1 MESKIT
7 VLLVDDHALVRR
19 GVRRLLEDEDCISV
33 VGEADN
39 GVRAV
44 QMVGELSPQ
53 IVLMDCS
60 MPDGDGVAAAKEISR
75 THPETSVLM
84 LSMHSEEALVR
95 RAMEAG
101 ARGYIFKNAFDLDL
115 VPAIKRVLSGELV
128 LDRQLPSHVEAKV
141 DGKRACGLTPRELE
155 VLQLV
160 VDGRS
165 SKEIATLLKI
175 SLNTVSAHRTRIGRT
190 LGCHN
195 SAELVAFAIRK
206 GLVRIS

>member
-1 MESKIT
+1 
-7 VLLVDDHALVRR
+7 
-19 GVRRLLEDEDCISV
+19 
-33 VGEADN
+33 
-39 GVRAV
+39 
-44 QMVGELSPQ
+44 
-53 IVLMDCS
+53 
-60 MPDGDGVAAAKEISR
+60 
-75 THPETSVLM
+75 M

-141 DGKRACGLTPRELE
+141 DGKRACGLTPRALE

-206 GLVRIS
+206 